1 MRIKNLQLVRSLILS
16 LIFLF
21 VSKTGYSQRVKTSS
35 TNQPVLATSQGLVV
49 GIVVDQM
56 RYDYLFKFWNKYS
69 EGGFRRLVREGFV
82 FGNANFNYVPTNTAP
97 GHACIYTGTTP
108 SVNGIIN
115 NEWFDRNSG
124 NVIYCVNDTSVMPVG
139 TTSISGKMS
148 PKNLL
153 TTTVTDQLR
162 LATNMKSKV
171 IGIALKDRG
180 AILPAG
186 NMANAAYWH
195 DPYTNNWISSTYYMK
210 DLPAWAKE
218 FNSRKMA
225 DSLTSMQWTTYL
237 PISEYTESSPDDNPY
252 EGLFKGETKPVFPH
266 DLPALKKEES
276 ELIRVTPFGN
286 TFTKEFAVAAVKG
299 ERLGKGEAT
308 DFLAVSFSSTDYIG
322 HMYGINAIE
331 LEDAYIRL
339 DRDISDFLNFLDT
352 WTGNNY
358 LLFLSSD
365 HGAVNNPEYSLD
377 HHIKG
382 GNFASRKLSDS
393 LKTYLKN
400 LYGSDSLVLNASSH
414 NIHLNRAY
422 ILSKKMNLEEIQ
434 NACVFFVVGLEGV
447 SVAMTS
453 TELSKGIKR
462 TGISSL
468 IQNGFHIQRS
478 ADVMIQL
485 QPGWISWYS
494 KTGTSHGAGYS
505 YDLHVPVIFF
515 GKPVKPGFSAEPIS
529 ICDIAPTISTLLN
542 IEFPNGN
549 SGEPLLPLF
558 K

>member
-1 MRIKNLQLVRSLILS
+1 MKVKVKQRIRPLFLLI
-16 LIFLF
+16 IFLAHF
-21 VSKTGYSQRVKTSS
+21 HEGFSQRMKTAA
-35 TNQPVLATSQGLVV
+35 TDQPVLASSQGLVV

-56 RYDYLFKFWNKYS
+56 RYDYLYKFWNKYS
-69 EGGFRRLVREGFV
+69 DGGFRRLVREGFV

-115 NEWFDRNSG
+115 NEWYDRNSRD
-124 NVIYCVNDTSVMPVG
+124 VIYCVNDTTVMPVG

-153 TTTVTDQLR
+153 TTTVTDELR

-171 IGIALKDRG
+171 IAISLKDRG
-180 AILPAG
+180 AVLPAG
-186 NMANAAYWH
+186 NLANAAYWH
-195 DPYTNNWISSTYYMK
+195 DPYTNNWVSSTYYMEE
-210 DLPAWAKE
+210 LPGWAKE
-218 FNSRKMA
+218 FNARKMA
-225 DSLTSMQWTTYL
+225 DSLTNYKWNTFF
-237 PISEYTESSPDDNPY
+237 PISEYTESSPDDNSY
-252 EGLFKGETKPVFPH
+252 EGLFDGEKRPVFPH

-276 ELIRVTPFGN
+276 ELIRATPFGN
-286 TFTKEFAVAAVKG
+286 TFTMEYAKASVIG
-299 ERLGKGEAT
+299 EKLGKGNAT

-322 HMYGINAIE
+322 HKYGINAIE

-339 DRDISDFLNFLDT
+339 DRDIAAFLNFLDT

-358 LLFLSSD
+358 LMFLSSD
-365 HGAVNNPEYSLD
+365 HGAVNNPEYLLD
-377 HHIKG
+377 HNLKG
-382 GNFASRKLSDS
+382 GNIASRKLSDS
-393 LKTYLKN
+393 LKAYLKN

-414 NIHLNRAY
+414 NIFLNRSF
-422 ILSKKMNLEEIQ
+422 IQSKKMNLEEIQ
-434 NACVFFVVGLEGV
+434 NACVTFLVGFEGV

-462 TGISSL
+462 TGMASF
-468 IQNGFHIQRS
+468 IQNGFHVQRS

-494 KTGTSHGAGYS
+494 KTGTTHGAGYS
-505 YDLHVPVIFF
+505 YDTHVPIIFF
-515 GKPVKPGFSAEPIS
+515 GKTIKPGFSSEPVS

-549 SGEPLLPLF
+549 SGKPLAPLF